1 MNNVSL
7 INKDGTFDFK
17 VEKKLLL
24 NLYNDKSEIIN
35 INIIQKENSLLV
47 VNFTNESFENSN
59 ININVKILGDNNK
72 CILNFRGLAGK
83 DLCSVNVIV
92 KAEENTK
99 ENIIVE
105 NLKGLCDG
113 GQILIKPILEIDTN
127 EVEASHFVTVGP
139 FNEESINYL
148 KSLGISK
155 ENTYNLLK
163 KSFKYSIFNDEFLN
177 LLNFKEENNE

>member
-1 MNNVSL
+1 MNNVDL

-24 NLYNDKSEIIN
+24 NIYNDKSENIN
-35 INIIQKENSLLV
+35 INIIQKKNSLLI
-47 VNFTNESFENSN
+47 VNFTNESYENFN
-59 ININVKILGDNNK
+59 ININVRILGDNNK
-72 CILNFRGLAGK
+72 CVLNFRGIASGK
-83 DLCSVNVIV
+83 LCNVNVSV

-99 ENIIVE
+99 GNIIVE

-127 EVEASHFVTVGP
+127 EVEASHFVTIGP
-139 FNEESINYL
+139 FSEESINYL

-155 ENTYNLLK
+155 EKTYNLLK
-163 KSFKYSIFNDEFLN
+163 KSFKYGIFNDDFLN

>member
-1 MNNVSL
+1 MNNVNL
-7 INKDGTFDFK
+7 INKEGTFNFE
-17 VEKKLLL
+17 VEEKLLL
-24 NLYNDKSEIIN
+24 NIFNDKNENIN
-35 INIIQKENSLLV
+35 INIIQRENSLLI
-47 VNFTNESFENSN
+47 VNFTNESFENSS
-59 ININVKILGDNNK
+59 ININVRILGDNNK
-72 CILNFRGLAGK
+72 CVLNFRGIAGGK
-83 DLCSVNVIV
+83 LCSVNVSV
-92 KAEENTK
+92 KAEEKTK

-127 EVEASHFVTVGP
+127 EVEASHFVTIGP

-163 KSFKYSIFNDEFLN
+163 KSFKYGIFNDNFLD